1 MKAILEFNLPEDKQ
15 DFDFATQGSN
25 WWNVCW
31 EMDQWLRRQ
40 TKHIPHT
47 MSDDTYIALEECREK
62 LREIISENNLNLDQ

>member
-31 EMDQWLRRQ
+31 EMDQWLRGQ
-40 TKHIPHT
+40 TKHAPDD
-47 MSDDTYIALEECREK
+47 MSDDTYKALEECREK
-62 LREIISENNLNLDQ
+62 LREIISENNLYLDQ